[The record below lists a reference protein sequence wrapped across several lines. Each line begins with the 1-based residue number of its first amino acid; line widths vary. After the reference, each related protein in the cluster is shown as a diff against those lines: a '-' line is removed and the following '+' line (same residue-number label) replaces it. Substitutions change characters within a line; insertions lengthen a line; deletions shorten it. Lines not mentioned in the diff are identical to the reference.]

1 MRTTTGGQ
9 LPALQSALDVASAE
23 AGHLRDLW
31 WLFFWVTASV
41 LVLVL
46 AATAMAVFHR
56 RRPLPVA
63 ARPVADAGQ
72 EPVLRR
78 NVGIATGITL
88 LILIGLLVAS
98 VRTGH
103 ALATTPVDPLKIRVY
118 GQRWWWQIEYVDP
131 VPSKL
136 LTTANELHVPVGR
149 DVLLELTS
157 RDVIHS
163 LWIPGLQGKRD
174 LIPGRVTTLHFKAER
189 AGVFRGQCAEF
200 CGLQHAHMGLVVVAE
215 SEQRFGD
222 WLERSRAN
230 AQEPRE
236 AEQEHG
242 RQVFLS
248 STCPMCHT
256 IEGTAARA
264 RVGPDLTHVGGR
276 STIAAATLPSEPER
290 IRAWVRDPQGFK
302 PGTRMPAHPL
312 PEADLEA
319 LVTYLTSLK

>member
-1 MRTTTGGQ
+1 MTSSR
-9 LPALQSALDVASAE
+9 LPTLQSALDVASPQA
-23 AGHLRDLW
+23 AHIRDLW
-31 WLFFWVTASV
+31 WLFFWIAAGV

-46 AATAMAVFHR
+46 AATLLALFHH
-56 RRPLPVA
+56 RRPLPVPPKPA
-63 ARPVADAGQ
+63 ADAGG
-72 EPVLRR
+72 EPVLER
-78 NVGIATGITL
+78 NVGIAAAVAL
-88 LILIGLLVAS
+88 SILIGLLVAS

-103 ALATTPVDPLKIRVY
+103 ALAAAPADPLKIRVY

-131 VPSKL
+131 APSKL

-189 AGVFRGQCAEF
+189 EGVFRGQCAEF

-215 SEQRFGD
+215 SPERFGD

-230 AQEPRE
+230 AAEPGDAPSER
-236 AEQEHG
+236 G

-264 RVGPDLTHVGGR
+264 RVGPDLTHVAGR
-276 STIAAATLPSEPER
+276 STIAAATLPSEGER
-290 IRAWVRDPQGFK
+290 IRAWVRDPQRFK
-302 PGTRMPAHPL
+302 PGTAMPAHPL
-312 PEADLEA
+312 PDEDLDA
-319 LVTYLTSLK
+319 LVAYLTSLK